1 MCKAPWRDAEDNLLD
16 QGDVKLGLA
25 QRMELLVLISIF
37 APWMPSS
44 LSVRSR
50 HSKGATRAAGSP
62 RYRS

>member
-44 LSVRSR
+44 LSVRS
-50 HSKGATRAAGSP
+50 P
-62 RYRS
+62 